1 MYYTQEEL
9 VRGSTVKKRYNKKGR
24 YIGDEHTPLDPALYK
39 LSMDFYHPKP
49 PPPVPKPAEQ
59 TNATLASIGKGLRRP
74 ESESKRKK
82 TTLASLR
89 IRPRT
94 KVNQQL
100 GGQGGT
106 GSGLNIGGFA

>member
-1 MYYTQEEL
+1 MYYSQQDL
-9 VRGSTVKKRYNKKGR
+9 VRGSTVRKRYNKKNQF
-24 YIGDEHTPLDPALYK
+24 IGYEHTPLDPALYK

-49 PPPVPKPAEQ
+49 PPPVPKPPEQ
-59 TNATLASIGKGLRRP
+59 TNATLASVGKGLRRP
-74 ESESKRKK
+74 ESEGKRKK

-100 GGQGGT
+100 GGQGGA

>member
-1 MYYTQEEL
+1 MYYSQQDL

-24 YIGDEHTPLDPALYK
+24 FIGYEHTPLDPALYK

-59 TNATLASIGKGLRRP
+59 TNATLASVGKGLRRP
-74 ESESKRKK
+74 ESEGKRKK

-100 GGQGGT
+100 GGQAGA
-106 GSGLNIGGFA
+106 GSVLNIGGFA